1 MLVLL
6 VMLFVTIIL
15 IDVPPLLRDKMYREL
30 AVFSVLMAVAILY
43 SLGQFYN
50 WPLPNPVR
58 ALQMVF
64 RYQP

>member
-1 MLVLL
+1 MLALL
-6 VMLFVTIIL
+6 ILLFLVIIL

-30 AVFSVLMAVAILY
+30 AVFSVLMAIAVLY

-58 ALQMVF
+58 ALETVF
-64 RYQP
+64 RFQP

>member
-6 VMLFVTIIL
+6 ILLFVVIIL
-15 IDVPPLLRDKMYREL
+15 IDVPALLRDRMYREL

-50 WPLPNPVR
+50 WPLPNPVK
-58 ALQMVF
+58 ALETVF